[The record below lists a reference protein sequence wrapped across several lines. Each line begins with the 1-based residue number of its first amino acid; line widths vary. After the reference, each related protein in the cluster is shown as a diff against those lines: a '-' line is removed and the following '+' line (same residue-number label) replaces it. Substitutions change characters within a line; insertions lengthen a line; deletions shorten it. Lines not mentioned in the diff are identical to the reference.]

1 MNTAI
6 LLKRRTGDA
15 ARAVSPSRRPAVSIL
30 IASLLAMFTALAA
43 DYTVDW
49 FSIDG
54 GGGTSS
60 GGQYSLTGT
69 IGQPDAG
76 VMTNGGFTLQGGF
89 WGVVAAVQTP
99 GAPRLSITNAA
110 GMVTVSWPL
119 PADNWV
125 LEQTNRLTGLAAPWP
140 VVTAAHVTNATDIR
154 VTLPATPGNQFF
166 RLHR

>member
-1 MNTAI
+1 MKRK
-6 LLKRRTGDA
+6 LLVLVVSA
-15 ARAVSPSRRPAVSIL
+15 AVLGPV
-30 IASLLAMFTALAA
+30 LLFSA
-43 DYTVDW
+43 DYTIDW
-49 FSIDG
+49 FTIDG
-54 GGGTSS
+54 GGGTSTN
-60 GGQYSLTGT
+60 GQYSLTGT

-89 WGVVAAVQTP
+89 WGVVAAAQTP
-99 GAPRLSITNAA
+99 GAPHLSITNAA

-125 LEQTNRLTGLAAPWP
+125 LEQTNRLAGVAAPWP
-140 VVTAAHVTNATDIR
+140 VVTATHVTNATDIR